1 MNNPRIKL
9 FFELEIKKGLALLPS
24 FLLMLSVTVGI
35 LAIASAIFCAAMGKD
50 HVLPHLSVAIVSPDQ
65 DEMTQTAADLI
76 RDMESVRSIATLD
89 FMDREKA
96 EKQFGSGS
104 VQAIIYLPENLYDS
118 IDSGENLP
126 VTVKISKES
135 GLASTLF
142 RELAESGASLI
153 QTSEASIYALAQ
165 VSLTYPL
172 TGSAQDLM
180 NKMAVSYISTI
191 MNRGSVWNETML
203 SAYGTVTPAMY
214 YALSVMLL
222 TVLLFGTAF
231 AVFYSGGEESA
242 GRLLR
247 RDGVGGVAQSA
258 AKITAMTIVLW
269 ILLTAWYFAL
279 FLAGFTG
286 FRPAAALLLLFAAF
300 SVSSFVHLIYCF
312 ARGESAVF
320 FYAVISIVL
329 FFLSGGIVPK
339 TVFPA
344 WLARIGSALPTGV
357 LEQYLSVLLYGGS
370 FGAAGGRGVFM
381 PASVILY
388 GAAMAAAGTWRWEN
402 ARL

>member
-231 AVFYSGGEESA
+231 AVFYS
-242 GRLLR
+242 
-247 RDGVGGVAQSA
+247 
-258 AKITAMTIVLW
+258 K
-269 ILLTAWYFAL
+269 
-279 FLAGFTG
+279 
-286 FRPAAALLLLFAAF
+286 
-300 SVSSFVHLIYCF
+300 
-312 ARGESAVF
+312 ARGGF
-320 FYAVISIVL
+320 FEGTV
-329 FFLSGGIVPK
+329 SG
-339 TVFPA
+339 
-344 WLARIGSALPTGV
+344 
-357 LEQYLSVLLYGGS
+357 
-370 FGAAGGRGVFM
+370 
-381 PASVILY
+381 AS
-388 GAAMAAAGTWRWEN
+388 RSP
-402 ARL
+402 RQKSPR